1 MRLQETVRENI
12 TTVLRTLN
20 QFVLGAP
27 GQRTGVRIIRKFRHS
42 GAVSR
47 STAQRY
53 RPSNENEAEVFRGL
67 LANEII
73 KPADRGRFY
82 LDQEAL
88 DARLDWQL
96 LDAWLGWRFP
106 S

>member
-1 MRLQETVRENI
+1 MRLQETVRESV
-12 TTVLRTLN
+12 TKALRVIS
-20 QFVLGAP
+20 QFVLGSP
-27 GQRTGVRIIRKFRHS
+27 GQRIGVRIIRTFRQY
-42 GAVSR
+42 GAVSH

-53 RPSNENEAEVFRGL
+53 RPSNENEAEVFRVL
-67 LANEII
+67 LANEFI

-82 LDQEAL
+82 LDQDAL

>member
-12 TTVLRTLN
+12 TTVLRTLS

-27 GQRTGVRIIRKFRHS
+27 GQRTGVRIIRTFRHS

-47 STAQRY
+47 STAQCY

-73 KPADRGRFY
+73 KPADRERFY